1 MIKLSR
7 NIIHKIEN
15 KMDTRK
21 ELLFEVLP
29 LERVKSIGAK
39 AIMLNK
45 GIMLNDSTA
54 VVENGDKMI
63 IFSDVP
69 VEFYNYY
76 EISKIANDE
85 NMSIH
90 EKIMLGIGSLASWGV
105 FERTKFKSIDLTNTN
120 CSTLTDMTRMFEQ
133 CSAWRL
139 HLENAD
145 LTNVR
150 VMHNTFAYTGIVEL
164 DFSKIKLG
172 DNLTDITG
180 LFQNATLMCFNIRNE
195 KLFNAFRNYDKNRE
209 YIWDNPGILKCVK
222 DEKTR
227 LYASEQNAP
236 IFDTTTIKNKE
247 LNGMQFIVTYGGYMG
262 IESYRLDINY
272 TKRHY
277 SLMGVARAIMGQSL

>member
-21 ELLFEVLP
+21 ELSFEVLP
-29 LERVKSIGAK
+29 LERVKSIGTK

-54 VVENGDKMI
+54 VVENGDKII
-63 IFSDVP
+63 IFSDAP
-69 VEFYNYY
+69 VEFYDYY

-90 EKIMLGIGSLASWGV
+90 EKIKLGIGSLASWGV

-120 CSTLTDMTRMFEQ
+120 CSTLTDMTRMFEH
-133 CSAWRL
+133 CAAWKL

-150 VMHNTFAYTGIVEL
+150 VMHNTFAYTGIIEF

-180 LFQNATLMCFNIRNE
+180 LFQNATLMHFNIQNE

-209 YIWDNPGILKCVK
+209 YIRVNPGILKHIK
-222 DEKTR
+222 DKRTR

-247 LNGMQFIVTYGGYMG
+247 LNGMQFIVTYDGYMG
-262 IESYRLDINY
+262 TESYRLDINY
-272 TKRHY
+272 TKRYY